1 MTSPELEAG
10 LSSYPPAL
18 LMGGGRNRMRA
29 RLPLAAPGESSPPPG
44 DGAQAGA
51 GGAAPAA
58 AESPAPGATQPE
70 PPVAMRELVATEA
83 DAAGQA
89 LPPLPDDTYPP
100 DAQPLQDGRQLTV
113 AAGTPGTY
121 SPELRPQERPHNVTE
136 LRERARPDGLAPW
149 AAGQFVPVGTS
160 GKRAHWD
167 GQDWRSGDSPGY
179 PPATGSLPPLPY
191 SARDT
196 PGVQFPGDG
205 DDSPADRSR

>member
-18 LMGGGRNRMRA
+18 LMGGSRNRMRA
-29 RLPLAAPGESSPPPG
+29 RLPLTVPGEPSPPPG
-44 DGAQAGA
+44 DGA
-51 GGAAPAA
+51 AAVDY
-58 AESPAPGATQPE
+58 GTQ
-70 PPVAMRELVATEA
+70 ELVATEQ

-89 LPPLPDDTYPP
+89 LP
-100 DAQPLQDGRQLTV
+100 DAPGQDGAVQLTDARQLLVT
-113 AAGTPGTY
+113 AGAPGTY
-121 SPELRPQERPHNVTE
+121 QPELRPAERPHNVTE
-136 LRERARPDGLAPW
+136 LRERAQPDGPTPW

-167 GQDWRSGDSPGY
+167 GQDWRSGESPGY
-179 PPATGSLPPLPY
+179 PPATGILPPLPY

-205 DDSPADRSR
+205 DDSPADRHR